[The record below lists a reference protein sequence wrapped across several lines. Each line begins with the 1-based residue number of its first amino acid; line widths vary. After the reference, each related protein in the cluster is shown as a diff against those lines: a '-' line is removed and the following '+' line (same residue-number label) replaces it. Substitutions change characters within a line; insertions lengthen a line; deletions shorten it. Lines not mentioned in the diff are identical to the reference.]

1 MGSLDSGADETGQ
14 TSTKG
19 KGAHPCC
26 PVPGASST
34 GGLSPSLFSSNLR
47 VPSSPGSL
55 AEPRAQRSRG
65 ESGAGPLAPPDCGHA
80 RLGKDAVP
88 SPFLASCQMAS
99 VSRHSLGSILF
110 HSCWAASVSFSSLS
124 PPPQNTLKKIKNIV
138 QLCLPAKRSLQPSRS
153 DSQAFASRTLHAVVQ
168 IGTRFKTL
176 VV

>member
-65 ESGAGPLAPPDCGHA
+65 ESGAGPVAPPDCGHA

-110 HSCWAASVSFSSLS
+110 HSCWPASVSFSSLS
-124 PPPQNTLKKIKNIV
+124 PPPTKYFKKKLSNCVSQQRGPCSPAGRTLKP
-138 QLCLPAKRSLQPSRS
+138 LLPGPYMLLSR
-153 DSQAFASRTLHAVVQ
+153 
-168 IGTRFKTL
+168 
-176 VV
+176 